1 MENRRYLLKLFALVL
16 MLSQLLIPLS
26 AVPLSRNLA
35 LKNQN
40 LPAAEIAIQAIP
52 TKEERN
58 LGEKM
63 ARMNIEIND
72 YPGSG
77 ANPRH
82 DPRSPGRT

>member
-1 MENRRYLLKLFALVL
+1 MENRRYLLNLFALFLVL
-16 MLSQLLIPLS
+16 SHLLPLS

-40 LPAAEIAIQAIP
+40 LPAEEIANQAIP
-52 TKEERN
+52 IKEETN

-63 ARMNIEIND
+63 ARMDIEIND

-82 DPRSPGRT
+82 DPRSPGRA